1 MLINDLIMID
11 HFLITNYFHFSQNK
25 NGLPL
30 QDLMKWKKK
39 YLNQKKDINYLPINV
54 FSPAYLI

>member
-11 HFLITNYFHFSQNK
+11 QFLITNYFHFSQNK

-39 YLNQKKDINYLPINV
+39 YLNQKKILIIYLSMYFHRHI
-54 FSPAYLI
+54 